1 MASFFMWRTLL
12 GIVLSFLPGRWR
24 APLRL
29 DQAIPWQRAA
39 TLSGLLE
46 SLLAFFALVTWYSH
60 SVTHWAANALDSA
73 LRNGPEAQ
81 VPGQAIGFSA
91 LVLWCLHPLTWFIA
105 YFVAEGMVRFLAAV
119 STEQVLPSW
128 PLLVA
133 DWSYGKFTGRPP
145 EGDALHTPTAKQQLQ
160 SLATAARHAAKT
172 AAFTEFP
179 DELRESTQ
187 GSDLLLEIHSCR
199 SKPEWIPPRVVRIAH
214 DYYRLESTS
223 EGKRPRPFVF
233 HLRRLPTGVPG
244 RSVLLYDP
252 PPNPGNESPA

>member
-1 MASFFMWRTLL
+1 MWQTLL
-12 GIVLSFLPGRWR
+12 GIALAFLPGRWR

-29 DQAIPWQRAA
+29 DQAIPWLGAA
-39 TLSGLLE
+39 ILSGLVE
-46 SLLAFFALVTWYSH
+46 SLLAFLALVTWYSH

-133 DWSYGKFTGRPP
+133 DWSYGKLTGRAP
-145 EGDALHTPTAKQQLQ
+145 EGDALHTPTAKEQFQA
-160 SLATAARHAAKT
+160 LASAARHAAKT
-172 AAFTEFP
+172 AALAELA
-179 DELRESTQ
+179 DELHESRQ
-187 GSDLLLEIHSCR
+187 GSDSILEIHSCHA
-199 SKPEWIPPRVVRIAH
+199 KCEWVPPRVVRIA
-214 DYYRLESTS
+214 DTYYRLESTS

-233 HLRRLPTGVPG
+233 HLRRLPAGVPG
-244 RSVLLYDP
+244 RSVLLYEP
-252 PPNPGNESPA
+252 PPQPGSQNPT